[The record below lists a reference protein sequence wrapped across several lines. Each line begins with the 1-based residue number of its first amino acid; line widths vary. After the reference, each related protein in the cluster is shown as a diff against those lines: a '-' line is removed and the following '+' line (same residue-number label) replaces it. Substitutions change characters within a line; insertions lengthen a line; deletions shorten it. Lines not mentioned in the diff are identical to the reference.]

1 MLPCYAAGNR
11 KKSQPRLHKNTSVGW
26 NPKPANMFRHIFP
39 ERRSARGTHGRN
51 AAIGKSEKANMPPAD
66 RDAGRKTP
74 ITAADLLNGRV
85 LPFFDEKEVTR
96 LELMMLAG
104 GSGH

>member
-1 MLPCYAAGNR
+1 MNVAILCCRQSEKKPAKAPQKYGCGMETKNGKKRSGSYSRSAAQLAGTR
-11 KKSQPRLHKNTSVGW
+11 AETQQSG
-26 NPKPANMFRHIFP
+26 NPK
-39 ERRSARGTHGRN
+39 
-51 AAIGKSEKANMPPAD
+51 KQPPAE

>member
-1 MLPCYAAGNR
+1 MLPSYAAANR
-11 KKSQPRLHKNTSVGW
+11 KKKPAKAPQKYGCGMETKNGKKRSGTYSRSAAQLAGTRAETQQSG
-26 NPKPANMFRHIFP
+26 NPK
-39 ERRSARGTHGRN
+39 
-51 AAIGKSEKANMPPAD
+51 KQPPTE